1 MKIDRTQPVQNSL
14 YNKQQDRLY
23 DIVRTYC
30 KACNSKMDIHV
41 YHSFGKLEYYQ
52 ITNLPNKISAHLQTR
67 KIVCNNCDKTFLL
80 EKQPAKTTSDYLLK
94 FDCSNMSSGM
104 ESWYEDSIPKYSN
117 EIYA

>member
-1 MKIDRTQPVQNSL
+1 MKIDKTQPVQNSL
-14 YNKQQDRLY
+14 YNKQKDSPY

-30 KACNSKMDIHV
+30 KACNSKIDIHV

-80 EKQPAKTTSDYLLK
+80 EKQPAKTTEKMGRSQK
-94 FDCSNMSSGM
+94 TKRKP
-104 ESWYEDSIPKYSN
+104 WRKPKNSFP
-117 EIYA
+117 